1 MLMPFIDCNLPV
13 HNIKPRIKCS
23 YNLCVILHPRKLEGV
38 RHRSRQQ
45 LAGKTNTLLLGT
57 FCIEMLTETNND

>member
-1 MLMPFIDCNLPV
+1 MPVIDCNLPV
-13 HNIKPRIKCS
+13 HDIKPRIKCS
-23 YNLCVILHPRKLEGV
+23 NNPSVIRHPRKLEGV

-45 LAGKTNTLLLGT
+45 LAGKTNTLLLGA